1 MNLEREITR
10 LNSIVEEYLQVDSI
24 QEKHRKQDTVLG
36 RMIVC
41 NILMD
46 NGLTPAM
53 LARYYKQHRTNYY
66 HYRKKHEH
74 YLEFPKMCPEYI
86 QLYEYTTEEYRKRAK
101 DVSMLSKL
109 QRLEILEE
117 IDRNVESLLQ
127 RKVEVLKTIEID
139 EDKRNSF
146 RFTTA

>member
-10 LNSIVEEYLQVDSI
+10 LNSIVEEKLQLDNIVVK
-24 QEKHRKQDTVLG
+24 QRKQDQVLG
-36 RMIVC
+36 RMVVC

-46 NGLTPAM
+46 NGLTPAI

-74 YLEFPKMCPEYI
+74 YLEYPKMYPEYI
-86 QLYEYTTEEYRKRAK
+86 QLYRYANEEYTKRAK

-109 QRLEILEE
+109 QRLEILDE
-117 IDRNVESLLQ
+117 IDRSVETLLE
-127 RKVEVLKTIEID
+127 RKVEVLKAIEIN
-139 EDKRNSF
+139 ENKRNNF
-146 RFTTA
+146 RSITA

>member
-10 LNSIVEEYLQVDSI
+10 LNSIVEEKLQVEDI
-24 QEKHRKQDTVLG
+24 VVRQKKQDQVLE
-36 RMIVC
+36 RMVVC

-53 LARYYKQHRTNYY
+53 LARHYKQHRTNYY
-66 HYRKKHEH
+66 HYRKKHDN
-74 YLEFPKMCPEYI
+74 YLEIPRMYPEYI
-86 QLYEYTTEEYRKRAK
+86 QLYKYTTEEYRKRAK

-109 QRLEILEE
+109 QRMEIIEE
-117 IDRNVESLLQ
+117 IDRSVETLLE

-139 EDKRNSF
+139 ENKRNSF
-146 RFTTA
+146 RLTTA

>member
-1 MNLEREITR
+1 MNLELEITR
-10 LNSIVEEYLQVDSI
+10 LNSIVEEKLQVESI
-24 QEKHRKQDTVLG
+24 QVKQRKQDQVLG
-36 RMIVC
+36 RMVVC
-41 NILMD
+41 NILID

-74 YLEFPKMCPEYI
+74 YLEFPKMYPEYI

>member
-10 LNSIVEEYLQVDSI
+10 LNSIVEEKLQVDSI
-24 QEKHRKQDTVLG
+24 QVKQRKQDQVLG
-36 RMIVC
+36 RMVVC
-41 NILMD
+41 NILLD

-74 YLEFPKMCPEYI
+74 YLEFPKMYPEYM
-86 QLYEYTTEEYRKRAK
+86 QLYRYTTEEYRKRAK

-117 IDRNVESLLQ
+117 IDRSVESLLQ
-127 RKVEVLKTIEID
+127 RKVEVLKAIEIN
-139 EDKRNSF
+139 ENKRNSF
-146 RFTTA
+146 RPVTA

>member
-10 LNSIVEEYLQVDSI
+10 LNSIVEEKLQVDDI
-24 QEKHRKQDTVLG
+24 VVKQKKQDQVLG
-36 RMIVC
+36 RMVVC

-66 HYRKKHEH
+66 HYRKKHEN
-74 YLEFPKMCPEYI
+74 YLEMPKMYPEYI
-86 QLYEYTTEEYRKRAK
+86 QLYRYTTEEYRKRAK

-109 QRLEILEE
+109 QRMEIIEE
-117 IDRNVESLLQ
+117 IDRSVENLLE

-139 EDKRNSF
+139 ENKRNSF
-146 RFTTA
+146 RLATA

>member
-66 HYRKKHEH
+66 HYRKKHENF
-74 YLEFPKMCPEYI
+74 LEFPKTYPEYI
-86 QLYEYTTEEYRKRAK
+86 QLYDYTTEEYRKRAK

-117 IDRNVESLLQ
+117 IDKNVDSLLQ

-139 EDKRNSF
+139 EDKKNSF
-146 RFTTA
+146 RLTTA